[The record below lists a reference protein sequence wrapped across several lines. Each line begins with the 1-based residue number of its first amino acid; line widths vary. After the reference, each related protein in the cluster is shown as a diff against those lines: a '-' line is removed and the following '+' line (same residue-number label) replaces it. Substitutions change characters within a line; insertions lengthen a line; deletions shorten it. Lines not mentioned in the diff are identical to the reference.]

1 MHFAVQPVRPFV
13 PQPVP
18 SFHHW
23 LLPDGTLWLQF
34 YRTPAG
40 YLLRFTDLAEFEIS
54 ADGQTIAC
62 WPSAEI
68 SDGTI
73 QHLYLNQVLPLAL
86 SQQGKLVFHAS
97 AVQIGAGAVA
107 FMGPSGRGKSTLATA
122 FATNGYPFLTDD
134 GLVLERHDGRYQV
147 IPSHPSI
154 RLWQDS
160 EAALIRPDTPK
171 APSVQFTS
179 KSRFLSGQ
187 GIIFCE
193 QPQPLQQIYFLGEGK
208 TEQFLCQRLSPADAF
223 IALVKHSFILD
234 SEASTALT
242 HQFAALS
249 QLTQQ
254 IPCYHVDYPRSF
266 ATVSAIRQAIINHV
280 TGES

>member
-107 FMGPSGRGKSTLATA
+107 FMGPSGRGKSTA
-122 FATNGYPFLTDD
+122 
-134 GLVLERHDGRYQV
+134 
-147 IPSHPSI
+147 I
-154 RLWQDS
+154 
-160 EAALIRPDTPK
+160 
-171 APSVQFTS
+171 
-179 KSRFLSGQ
+179 LS
-187 GIIFCE
+187 
-193 QPQPLQQIYFLGEGK
+193 
-208 TEQFLCQRLSPADAF
+208 
-223 IALVKHSFILD
+223 
-234 SEASTALT
+234 
-242 HQFAALS
+242 
-249 QLTQQ
+249 
-254 IPCYHVDYPRSF
+254 
-266 ATVSAIRQAIINHV
+266 
-280 TGES
+280 